1 MDISRG
7 LDVLFTGARRF
18 GCAFKRCGETQPS
31 LRDDSSLEIR
41 SGSVF
46 GLSLAD
52 SVVADAAREAAR
64 VSIGWCGERAAR
76 VERIICYGEER

>member
-52 SVVADAAREAAR
+52 SVVADATRRIACDAVPGLERPGYIQCAAN
-64 VSIGWCGERAAR
+64 AAVR
-76 VERIICYGEER
+76 R